1 MYATSEK
8 TLVDAVTELLKEKE
22 NFPRFVKRF
31 EKFFVR
37 RKEWVLA
44 YRQNLLTRQNNTN
57 NYAEAS
63 IRIFKDTVLCWTKAF
78 NVVALVD
85 FCVSMWE
92 PHLKK
97 KIVRICSF
105 SKK

>member
-37 RKEWVLA
+37 REEWVLA
-44 YRQNLLTRQNNTN
+44 YRRNLLTRQNNTN

-63 IRIFKDTVLCWTKAF
+63 IGIFTDIVFCRTKAF

-85 FCVSMWE
+85 FCISMWE
-92 PHLKK
+92 PHLKERLLEYAHSRK
-97 KIVRICSF
+97 N
-105 SKK
+105 